1 MQALTSSSPSSSS
14 SSTAAAA
21 AAGTTGAAAFAS
33 SLHRRPSSSPL
44 HLCTRSKWLSSS
56 SSRFYSCSGSLSS
69 SWRSSPP
76 GRASVAAPAVLCKVP
91 NITQDSFPD
100 EVLKSDSPVLV
111 GFCAD
116 WCGPCK
122 LIGPVI
128 DSVAKD
134 FKGSLKAVKI
144 DVDTSPDL
152 VKEYDVYGLP
162 TLIVFKDGKEVPK
175 SRREGAI
182 NAKKLKAL
190 LDEVLPTTASA

>member
-1 MQALTSSSPSSSS
+1 MMQASLYPSPSSS
-14 SSTAAAA
+14 TA
-21 AAGTTGAAAFAS
+21 TTTTTVARAFPS
-33 SLHRRPSSSPL
+33 SLCKRRPSSSPSRI
-44 HLCTRSKWLSSS
+44 CRRSEWLFSASKSS
-56 SSRFYSCSGSLSS
+56 CLSF
-69 SWRSSPP
+69 SWQKFSAC
-76 GRASVAAPAVLCKVP
+76 RASPAVVCKVP

-100 EVLKSDSPVLV
+100 EVLKSECPVLV

-134 FKGSLKAVKI
+134 FNGSLKAVKI
-144 DVDTSPDL
+144 DVDTSPNL

-162 TLIVFKDGKEVPK
+162 TLIVFKDGKEVPN
-175 SRREGAI
+175 SRKEGAM

-190 LDEVLPTTASA
+190 LDEVLSTTASP